1 MQSELKQE
9 HSDIIAQYL
18 ADANDLSK
26 KIEHYIISVSR
37 DGETPPRSIIS
48 YSNIV
53 EAVEGYS
60 MYTDAGF
67 ARDYLTVC
75 LYEPSGKINKKVLK
89 RNQAGDPSFVRQ
101 NYRDVVDVLSS
112 LKDKLDKDTYEDSC
126 IKIMNSFAKDNWR
139 FNPERFLDQ
148 LGIERKL

>member
-1 MQSELKQE
+1 MQNELKQE
-9 HSDIIAQYL
+9 HSEIIDQYL
-18 ADANDLSK
+18 SDANNPNK
-26 KIEHYIISVSR
+26 KIDHYIISVSR

-48 YSNIV
+48 YSSII

-101 NYRDVVDVLSS
+101 NYRDVVNVLFS
-112 LKDKLDKDTYEDSC
+112 LKDKLDKNTYEDAC
-126 IKIMNSFAKDNWR
+126 ISVMTSFAKDNWR
-139 FNPERFLDQ
+139 FNAERFLQ
-148 LGIERKL
+148 ELEIERKL

>member
-9 HSDIIAQYL
+9 HSDIITQYL
-18 ADANDLSK
+18 ADANNPSK